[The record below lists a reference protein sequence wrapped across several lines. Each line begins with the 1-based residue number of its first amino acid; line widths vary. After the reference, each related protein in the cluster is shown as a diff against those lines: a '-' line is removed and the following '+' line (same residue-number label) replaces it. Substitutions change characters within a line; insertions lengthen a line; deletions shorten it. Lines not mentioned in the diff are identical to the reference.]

1 MTTSKPHSVRKRMI
15 SNVYS
20 KSYLQSS
27 QEVTEITQTM
37 LLDRLLPLLDRSSS
51 AKTPVEIHE
60 VNFAVAMDFISS
72 YLFGLSNNSNFIED
86 VPMRRNFMNWYFK
99 RTENT
104 YWTREFPQLKHLLV
118 RFGIHLIPTSVD
130 EANTEIEA
138 WVLRLCKLAE
148 RSLASFSQSANAAHQ
163 TTPVVYKQ
171 LKGSLQILR
180 TKPTDP
186 GGQHPSS
193 PVDLHTASEM
203 LDQLAAGMDTSG
215 VTLTYLFWNLCRNPD
230 IQSSLQKELTLLSPP
245 IHLDSHSLP
254 PARALD
260 TLPLLHAVIMETLR
274 LHPAVPGLQP
284 RITPTMPVS
293 LASSPPLPGGIR
305 VSAQA
310 YSLHRN
316 PDVFPHPEQW
326 NPRRW
331 LDSTKEQKDEM
342 MRWFWAFSSGGRMC
356 IGSNFAMQELKY
368 VTTAVYTNFSTKI
381 VDDTGIEQLDCYTG
395 GPRGHQLT
403 LSFERA

>member
-356 IGSNFAMQELKY
+356 IGSNFAMQGK
-368 VTTAVYTNFSTKI
+368 N
-381 VDDTGIEQLDCYTG
+381 
-395 GPRGHQLT
+395 QLT
-403 LSFERA
+403 LPGS